1 MEQKNIV
8 STLVSIPC
16 RYGLRGPGKPMFP
29 KMRIYG
35 WTLPETESRLDNL
48 ISGSFD
54 HVYRERT
61 TIQDLGGADI
71 REANRIFIVIEGV
84 VHGFCSDEDNG
95 VSWNAWVAFLSR
107 DNAERYVKEREER
120 CHDVFDWVFPCSKA

>member
-16 RYGLRGPGKPMFP
+16 RYGLRGPGKPISP

-35 WTLPETESRLDNL
+35 WTFPGNEAKLDDL

-61 TIQDLGGADI
+61 VIQDLGETDL
-71 REANRIFIVIEGV
+71 REVSQIFIVVEGV
-84 VHGFCSDEDNG
+84 VCGFCSDEDNG
-95 VSWNAWVAFLSR
+95 VSWNAWVAFLSS
-107 DNAERYVKEREER
+107 DNAECYVKEREDR
-120 CHDVFDWVFPCSKA
+120 YNIFPDIFG